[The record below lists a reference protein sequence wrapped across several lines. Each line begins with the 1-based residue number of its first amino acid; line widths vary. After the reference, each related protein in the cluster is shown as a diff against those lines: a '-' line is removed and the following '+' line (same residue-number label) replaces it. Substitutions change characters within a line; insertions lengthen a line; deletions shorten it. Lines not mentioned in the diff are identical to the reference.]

1 MEKFRSYV
9 EALNK
14 QFMEWVQASGAGAG
28 TWGGRRRVGRVQ
40 EVPAGLR
47 GLLPGVGSGI

>member
-14 QFMEWVQASGAGAG
+14 QFMEWVQASGRLAAKKMAMRWLLLLLLLLWLLGAG
-28 TWGGRRRVGRVQ
+28 NS
-40 EVPAGLR
+40 A
-47 GLLPGVGSGI
+47 